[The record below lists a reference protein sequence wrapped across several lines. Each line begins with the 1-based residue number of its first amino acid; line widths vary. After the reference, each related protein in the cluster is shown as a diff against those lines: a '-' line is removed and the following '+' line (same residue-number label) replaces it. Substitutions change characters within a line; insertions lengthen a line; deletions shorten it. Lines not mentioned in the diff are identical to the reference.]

1 MPHKEH
7 LRAEMTKLT
16 VQHRKVCEYQSRSQ
30 TLRPG
35 QQGTDKL
42 YSTLSWGAVWTGY
55 PDPIIAETAWYLPS
69 QLSPHSPQW
78 PNTSAT
84 LRIQHFRERI

>member
-35 QQGTDKL
+35 QQGTAKL
-42 YSTLSWGAVWTGY
+42 
-55 PDPIIAETAWYLPS
+55 
-69 QLSPHSPQW
+69 
-78 PNTSAT
+78 
-84 LRIQHFRERI
+84 